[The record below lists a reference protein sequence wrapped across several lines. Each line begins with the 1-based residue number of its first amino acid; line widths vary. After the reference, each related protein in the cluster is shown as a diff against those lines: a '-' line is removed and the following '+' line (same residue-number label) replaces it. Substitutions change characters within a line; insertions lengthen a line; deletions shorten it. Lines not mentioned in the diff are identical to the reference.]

1 MMNAIE
7 ILNERIETTRKA
19 MYAAYDAERYEDVRG
34 LYEQIKACEAAIDT
48 LRSVGYPEHDDHA
61 EAEPGRTHIVMTLL
75 GECPFLRYH
84 DRLLSMEEVA
94 QRHAEWK
101 AGHGEVTS

>member
-7 ILNERIETTRKA
+7 ILTERIETTRAA
-19 MYAAYDAERYEDVRG
+19 MYAAFDEGRDEEVRG
-34 LYEQIKACEAAIDT
+34 LYEQIKACESAIDT

-61 EAEPGRTHIVMTLL
+61 EAEPDATHLTVTLL
-75 GECPFLRYH
+75 GGCQFLRYH

-94 QRHAEWK
+94 QRYAEWK

>member
-7 ILNERIETTRKA
+7 ILEKRIETTRKA
-19 MYAAYDAERYEDVRG
+19 MYAAFDEGCDEDVRG

-75 GECPFLRYH
+75 GECPFVRYH
-84 DRLLSMEEVA
+84 DRALSAEEVA
-94 QRHAEWK
+94 QRYAEWK